1 LGIAACIATWRALRG
16 RGRAQA
22 LYGLALVCSFVAF
35 CGYLKWQLY
44 LARLLLPLFVA
55 GAPLVG
61 TAVEAVSSGVS
72 SGARILLQGLL
83 CLFLLTTARLPALE
97 NWVRPLRG
105 PQSVWQ
111 VDRAHQYF
119 ADMVQ
124 WGDRLTY
131 ERTRDL
137 LAGRSCATIGLDIT
151 NLPLEYPLM
160 ALLRERHPQTLFL
173 HTGVQNTS
181 VRFPPPV
188 DRAPCA
194 VVCLDCAGDAR
205 REALYS
211 MFARKITVDK
221 FVIFE
226 EP

>member
-1 LGIAACIATWRALRG
+1 M
-16 RGRAQA
+16 
-22 LYGLALVCSFVAF
+22 
-35 CGYLKWQLY
+35 
-44 LARLLLPLFVA
+44 
-55 GAPLVG
+55 
-61 TAVEAVSSGVS
+61 
-72 SGARILLQGLL
+72 LLQGVL

-105 PQSVWQ
+105 PQSVWRVNRDQ
-111 VDRAHQYF
+111 QYF

-124 WGDRLTY
+124 WGDRPTY
-131 ERTRDL
+131 DRTRDL
-137 LAGRSCATIGLDIT
+137 LVGRSCATIGLDIT

-160 ALLRERHPQTLFL
+160 ALFRERQPQALFV
-173 HTGVQNTS
+173 HSGVQNIS
-181 VRFPPPV
+181 ARFRQPV

-211 MFARKITVDK
+211 AFPRKTTVDK
-221 FVIFE
+221 FVIFD

>member
-1 LGIAACIATWRALRG
+1 L
-16 RGRAQA
+16 
-22 LYGLALVCSFVAF
+22 
-35 CGYLKWQLY
+35 
-44 LARLLLPLFVA
+44 
-55 GAPLVG
+55 
-61 TAVEAVSSGVS
+61 
-72 SGARILLQGLL
+72 
-83 CLFLLTTARLPALE
+83 LLTTARLPALE

-105 PQSVWQ
+105 PQSVWR

-137 LAGRSCATIGLDIT
+137 LADRSCATIGLDIT

-160 ALLRERHPQTLFL
+160 ALLRERRPQALFL
-173 HTGVQNTS
+173 HTGVQNAS
-181 VRFPPPV
+181 ARFRPPV

-194 VVCLDCAGDAR
+194 VICLDCAADAT

-211 MFARKITVDK
+211 AFPRKTTVDK